1 MLLYKTLSRFSS
13 FQIFVWTFYVYT
25 FVSPPSSSARSTQSM
40 PTVRK
45 NKKWANWGS
54 YLFFPL
60 RLLLLLFYFISFYS
74 SASGK
79 NKKKLF
85 YFFGNNWYYRN
96 QISWCNNRRL
106 DGDGRRISTID
117 ITWSILYIF
126 KWRFSRYRL
135 LTAGGRVLFDER
147 TDARKTMNY
156 ILDCWLSISIYNRR
170 HVCSIFAHH
179 LSLIRFR
186 WPGRKYI
193 RNYIGVRQFLNK
205 RNDVER
211 CNWWVDDV

>member
-1 MLLYKTLSRFSS
+1 LGFLF
-13 FQIFVWTFYVYT
+13 IF
-25 FVSPPSSSARSTQSM
+25 SPPAA
-40 PTVRK
+40 PVVI
-45 NKKWANWGS
+45 
-54 YLFFPL
+54 
-60 RLLLLLFYFISFYS
+60 LFYFFLFIRFRKKY
-74 SASGK
+74 
-79 NKKKLF
+79 KKLF
-85 YFFGNNWYYRN
+85 YFLGNNWYY
-96 QISWCNNRRL
+96 IGIKYH
-106 DGDGRRISTID
+106 DVIIDDDGRRIVTID

-147 TDARKTMNY
+147 TDARKTWI
-156 ILDCWLSISIYNRR
+156 ILDCWLYISIYNRR
-170 HVCSIFAHH
+170 HVFSIFAHH

-186 WPGRKYI
+186 EPGRKYI

>member
-40 PTVRK
+40 PKVRK

-79 NKKKLF
+79 NKKN
-85 YFFGNNWYYRN
+85 YFIFLGITGIIGIRYHDV
-96 QISWCNNRRL
+96 II
-106 DGDGRRISTID
+106 DDDGRRIVTID

-135 LTAGGRVLFDER
+135 ADWRKGFIWWADRRQEDDELYTR
-147 TDARKTMNY
+147 
-156 ILDCWLSISIYNRR
+156 LS
-170 HVCSIFAHH
+170 
-179 LSLIRFR
+179 
-186 WPGRKYI
+186 
-193 RNYIGVRQFLNK
+193 
-205 RNDVER
+205 
-211 CNWWVDDV
+211 